1 MILSDVEMWALIQT
15 VIPHIQSEWEDLA
28 FYMKYEPQDVEV
40 FKKES
45 RDLKECCKKLFTK
58 WLTTKHGPTPK
69 TYQTLLKYIKKVE
82 NLAAVSETIEKKLIQ
97 GKVDFTLSNYLL
109 LLQLYM
115 RMTDS

>member
-1 MILSDVEMWALIQT
+1 MMLSDVKMWALIET
-15 VIPHIQSEWEDLA
+15 VIPHIKSEWEDLA
-28 FYMKYEPQDVEV
+28 FYMKYELQDVEV

-45 RDLKECCKKLFTK
+45 RDLKECCKKLFTN

-82 NLAAVSETIEKKLIQ
+82 NLAAVSETIEKKLTQ
-97 GKVDFTLSNYLL
+97 GRVDFTLSNYLL